1 MLDVQS
7 IRVAYGA
14 ATALWDVSIE
24 VGAGELLC
32 IVGPNSAGKTT
43 LINAIA
49 GLNRISAGKLLF
61 NGKDI
66 SRLPSHR
73 FCAEGIA
80 LVPEGRRLFTEMT
93 VRENL
98 ELGSYIGAARAHRAD
113 SLEMVCNLFP
123 ALVPKLEHAAGSLS
137 GGQQQMVAIGRA
149 LMAKPRLLLL
159 DEPSLGLAPSIVLD
173 MFRVIR
179 EIHAEGM
186 AVLLVEQNVTMAL
199 QVAQRAA
206 ILEEGRIAAAGTPEE
221 LLARPELRRAYLGL
235 DAEEPAQV

>member
-1 MLDVQS
+1 MLEAQS
-7 IRVAYGA
+7 VRVAYGA
-14 ATALWDVSIE
+14 ATALWDVSLQ
-24 VGAGELLC
+24 VGSGELLC
-32 IVGPNSAGKTT
+32 VVGPNSAGKTT

-49 GLNRISAGKLLF
+49 GLNRISAGRLVF
-61 NGKDI
+61 DGKDI
-66 SRLPSHR
+66 SRLPPHR
-73 FCAEGIA
+73 FCSAGIA

-98 ELGSYIGAARAHRAD
+98 ELGSYIGRARAHRAA
-113 SLEMVCNLFP
+113 SLDRVCNLFP
-123 ALVPKLEHAAGSLS
+123 ALVPKLDDPAGSLS

-206 ILEEGRIAAAGTPEE
+206 ILEEGRIVASGTPQE

-235 DAEEPAQV
+235 DAEATA